1 MDVLYFLRERTRFI
15 SYFYENAAAP
25 FEETMRRIEAEESPF
40 DNPPYDESGEPA
52 FLEEWIEA
60 TVALEMLGRSCITMV
75 SASLHLYFRTWERE
89 LQIRWRPKERERAF
103 RNGYLWGYR
112 TLFEELLDQPWST
125 CPADLEVIEQIILAR
140 NRDQHPEEI
149 TTMRVKH
156 GTADLEKHP
165 RPVFMS
171 ESDRNFLDGLDDG
184 ESEIAYWLNP
194 SVHVSSD
201 ALNEGI
207 VETEKLATWLEA
219 HILAFRYTVD

>member
-1 MDVLYFLRERTRFI
+1 MRFI
-15 SYFYENAAAP
+15 RNFYENAAAP
-25 FEETMRRIEAEESPF
+25 FRETMRRIEAEESPF

-60 TVALEMLGRSCITMV
+60 SEALEMLGRSCITMV

-89 LQIRWRPKERERAF
+89 LEIRWRPGERKKAF
-103 RNGYLWGYR
+103 KNGYLWGYR
-112 TLFEELLDQPWST
+112 TLFEELLDRSWSI

-156 GTADLEKHP
+156 GTAGLEKHP

-171 ESDRNFLDGLDDG
+171 ESDRDLLDDLDDQ
-184 ESEIAYWLNP
+184 ESEIAYWLSP

-201 ALNEGI
+201 ALKAGI
-207 VETEKLATWLEA
+207 SETEKLATWLEE
-219 HILAFRYTVD
+219 HILAFRYPVG